1 MAVDGARI
9 GHEAHQLP
17 YDNVTGRV
25 APRRRSRRHRLTSG
39 PAGHA
44 QGQHAMTE
52 RIHLRIPGPTPVP
65 DAVRQAGARQ
75 MINHRGPEFRDL
87 FARVTGGLK
96 RAFSTDN
103 EILILTCSGTGALE
117 AAVVNHLSPADSV
130 LAVSIGSFG
139 DRFAQIAQRYGAD
152 VRRLDVEWGRAA
164 EPDGVAAALR
174 EMSAEGR
181 PAAAVLLT
189 HNETS

>member
-1 MAVDGARI
+1 MRRTAPATDAI
-9 GHEAHQLP
+9 
-17 YDNVTGRV
+17 
-25 APRRRSRRHRLTSG
+25 PRRQG
-39 PAGHA
+39 PPPPTNIRPTGHA

-87 FARVTGGLK
+87 FGRVTGALK
-96 RAFSTDN
+96 RAFATDN

-117 AAVVNHLSPADSV
+117 AAVVNHLSPADRV

-152 VRRLDVEWGRAA
+152 LRRLDIEWGRAA
-164 EPDGVAAALR
+164 QPDDVA
-174 EMSAEGR
+174 
-181 PAAAVLLT
+181 
-189 HNETS
+189 